1 MDIEITL
8 NRIVST
14 VTIFKIVDIQYLK
27 MNIFFW
33 ICCFVRKLVDF
44 NNLKYLLVV
53 YYKLQY
59 HGESN

>member
-1 MDIEITL
+1 MDIEIT
-8 NRIVST
+8 IYHIEST
-14 VTIFKIVDIQYLK
+14 VPIFKIVNIQYL